1 MEKTSTEKTVAKK
14 DDLEAALRT
23 VGNMLGYADRS
34 EKKLYERL
42 VQKGYSQK
50 VAAQAVAHAVQTG
63 LLCEART
70 AQAIAEYSAQQQW
83 YGARRIAQAL
93 YQKGYS
99 REVID
104 GVDLSQIDFADLCR
118 RRIERFCAREVAALR
133 QGLPYP
139 EAQKLRK
146 KVMAYALRYGFSS
159 EAISYA
165 MEELGI

>member
-1 MEKTSTEKTVAKK
+1 MEKTVAKK

-34 EKKLYERL
+34 KKKLYERL

-63 LLCEART
+63 LLCEARS
-70 AQAIAEYSAQQQW
+70 AQVLAEYLAQTQW
-83 YGARRIAQAL
+83 YGPRRIAQAL
-93 YQKGYS
+93 YQKGYG

-118 RRIERFCAREVAALR
+118 RRIERFCAREVEALR
-133 QGLPYP
+133 QGGDDRI
-139 EAQKLRK
+139 EAMRLRK
-146 KVMAYALRYGFSS
+146 KILSHALRYGFSS
-159 EAISYA
+159 EEIRYA
-165 MEELGI
+165 MEELEV